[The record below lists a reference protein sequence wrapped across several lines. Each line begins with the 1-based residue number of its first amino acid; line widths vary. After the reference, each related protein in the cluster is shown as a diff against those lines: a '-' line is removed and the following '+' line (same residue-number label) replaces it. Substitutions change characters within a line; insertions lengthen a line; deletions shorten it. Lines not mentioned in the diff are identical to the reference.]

1 MSVVEQR
8 GGLAG
13 FVIRARVIIL
23 RIIALGV
30 IVLGLVSA
38 CSQAPRT
45 ALVIDGDGLPWEQL
59 RGKVVFINYWAEWCK
74 PCREEIP
81 ELNQFARTHSDQVVV
96 LSVNFDGASGE
107 TLRAQIKMLGI
118 EFPTLS
124 QDPRIEL
131 GVQASGALPE
141 TIVLDRE
148 GKVFKVLLGPQTEE
162 SLKAVLVEL
171 RLN

>member
-1 MSVVEQR
+1 MSVVGQR
-8 GGLAG
+8 GRLAG
-13 FVIRARVIIL
+13 FVIRARVNVL
-23 RIIALGV
+23 RAISLGI

-45 ALVIDGDGLPWEQL
+45 AQVIDADGLPWEQL

-81 ELNQFARTHSDQVVV
+81 ELNQFARTHGDKVMV

-107 TLRAQIKMLGI
+107 TLRAQIKILGI